1 MIAIV
6 LILAIVALVMVFSV
20 QNASPVAVSFL
31 FWKFEASL
39 AIVIFLSV
47 LSGILIAV
55 VISFSGKLRHSVK
68 TQKKSGTS
76 EDSRTGLFISER
88 KGNEDDC

>member
-6 LILAIVALVMVFSV
+6 LLFAIVALVTIFSV

-31 FWKFEASL
+31 FWRFEASL

-47 LSGILIAV
+47 LCGIFMAV
-55 VISFSGKLRHSVK
+55 VFLFSGKLRHSIKNQEK
-68 TQKKSGTS
+68 TGAGANT
-76 EDSRTGLFISER
+76 
-88 KGNEDDC
+88 